1 MSAGASLK
9 PFVVILSAKPAVR
22 LPKNLGT
29 LELNFPEPS
38 GLKKVL
44 MTKIEEESAGTP
56 IQTGLRFRVFLNA
69 ENIKDAVDSAKG
81 LTDGIVSF
89 MTMITGRGMEIPREE
104 IAYELTQ
111 DVQERDFLQVFYDIP
126 IKLPSRRQVDPQS
139 LIDFID
145 RHLKLEVP
153 FSEHVVRAVRW
164 YRLGAMVTDI
174 FDQFNCFWI
183 GLEALNPLLQ
193 RKLSAKDDPT
203 VCPECGHRWV
213 TTPTVSGI
221 RAFIRDKMKDGKTL
235 YRNIRQ
241 LRNDI
246 MHSTKELRELRELVS
261 AYAPKTGE
269 ALFRAICYLL
279 GFEEW
284 ETVTHRAIL
293 REFPMRGELQGSLVG
308 GEPSSLGP
316 SGQDPH
322 FELYHQIKEL
332 KLGEDGSATFTVV
345 TSLTASIGPGLKF
358 KPREIR
364 LYGDSETSGAILSKT
379 LRTADG
385 KETPI

>member
-1 MSAGASLK
+1 MSGKTSLK
-9 PFVVILSAKPAVR
+9 PFVVILSAKPAAR
-22 LPKNLGT
+22 LPKNLGR

-44 MTKIEEESAGTP
+44 ITKIEEESAGTL
-56 IQTGLRFRVFLNA
+56 IQTGLRFRVFLDA
-69 ENIKDAVDSAKG
+69 ENVKDAVDSAKG

-111 DVQERDFLQVFYDIP
+111 GAQERDFLQVFYDVP
-126 IKLPSRRQVDPQS
+126 IKLPSRRQVDPQG

-145 RHLKLEVP
+145 RQLKLEVP
-153 FSEHVVRAVRW
+153 FSEHMTRAIRW
-164 YRLGAMVTDI
+164 YRLGAMVTDV

-193 RKLSAKDDPT
+193 HKLSVKDDLT

-213 TTPTVSGI
+213 ATPTVSGI
-221 RAFIRDKMKDGKTL
+221 RVFIQDKINEGKTL

-246 MHSTKELRELRELVS
+246 MHSTKELRELRESVS
-261 AYAPKTGE
+261 AYAPKIGE
-269 ALFRAICYLL
+269 TLFRAICYLL
-279 GFEEW
+279 GFEQW

-293 REFPMRGELQGSLVG
+293 REFPMRGELQGSLIG
-308 GEPSSLGP
+308 GEPSSLGAD
-316 SGQDPH
+316 GQDPH
-322 FELYHQIKEL
+322 FELYHQVKEL

-345 TSLTASIGPGLKF
+345 TSLTASIGPGVKF

-379 LRTADG
+379 LRTTDG